1 LNRFGTAWWPDG
13 CPWNQFSSEGP
24 SIVGTDGLFYGYF
37 TTNRFQADRTLAPG
51 IINILNFYLNS
62 GNLAATRAFTCG
74 NWCGALEVLEPIG
87 QGQRPLRGSPA
98 SRSRPFCRI
107 RSLHGTPS

>member
-1 LNRFGTAWWPDG
+1 MVARGI
-13 CPWNQFSSEGP
+13 SSAVKVRR
-24 SIVGTDGLFYGYF
+24 SLVQMDLFYGYF

-98 SRSRPFCRI
+98 SRSRP
-107 RSLHGTPS
+107 